1 MERIKI
7 NKESLK
13 IFKEIHSIKKPKEI
27 NPLLDKAVEKI
38 EDQLFNLEVR
48 LIQLKEETKRLGR
61 L

>member
-27 NPLLDKAVEKI
+27 NPLLDKAVEI
-38 EDQLFNLEVR
+38 THSHEVVEDQE
-48 LIQLKEETKRLGR
+48 K
-61 L
+61 

>member
-1 MERIKI
+1 MEKIKI

-13 IFKEIHSIKKPKEI
+13 IFKEIRSIKKPKEI
-27 NPLLDKAVEKI
+27 NLLLDKAVEKI

-48 LIQLKEETKRLGR
+48 LIQLIEENKRLGR